1 MRVLDPACGSGNF
14 LYVTFEHLKRLE
26 GEVLDALEGFG
37 EGQDLLGLEGTT
49 VDPHQLLGIEVN
61 PACSGDHR
69 HGALDRLPAMALPH
83 KEDLLTP
90 EPVIKKF
97 RNIECR
103 DAVLVWDSIE
113 LVLEEDGKPVTRWNG
128 ITTKAHPVDRVS
140 RYPTRRIA
148 SRCRSMSTRWQG
160 RVARGDFVVGN
171 PPFIGNWRMSA
182 GPRRRLRRSAAQD
195 LQGGAGEHRVRHVLV
210 AQGGRADPKGQGSG
224 ASVSSPPTA
233 FRRPS
238 TAKSFSTTWGPSRRS
253 RWCSPSPTI
262 PWVDSADGAAVRIA
276 MTVGQGGE
284 LPGTLQ
290 RVTGERSAGGEG
302 LAVDLQ
308 TRTGKLFADLT
319 IGANVAGA
327 EQLRANADLCA
338 MGVKLHGEGFQV
350 AQEETTSLGLG
361 RIPGLE
367 KYIKHFRNGRDLAQR
382 PRGLMVIDL
391 FGLQPEEVRS
401 RFPEVFQWV
410 LERVKPERDQNNRA
424 SYREK
429 WWIFGEPRK
438 DLRPALEGLDR
449 YIATVRTAKHR
460 IFQFVPSDIIAESK
474 IVVVASDVGE
484 LSWEFSLVKAYTSVG
499 HWLLGGGWVSEMIQ
513 RYNRH
518 GLFRTPFPFPMR
530 PRTEGAASAEL
541 AEALDAHRKKQQAT
555 HPELTMTGMYNVL
568 ESCGRVRRSRQ
579 RRRSS
584 TSKASCPCSKKSTTT
599 STPRCS
605 TPTAAA
611 RHLRRGDYRAARG
624 AQR

>member
-1 MRVLDPACGSGNF
+1 MRQALGDGYAEALRKTYKEVPESTE
-14 LYVTFEHLKRLE
+14 YVMYWWHKAAELTRKGKARRF
-26 GEVLDALEGFG
+26 GF
-37 EGQDLLGLEGTT
+37 
-49 VDPHQLLGIEVN
+49 
-61 PACSGDHR
+61 
-69 HGALDRLPAMALPH
+69 
-83 KEDLLTP
+83 
-90 EPVIKKF
+90 
-97 RNIECR
+97 
-103 DAVLVWDSIE
+103 
-113 LVLEEDGKPVTRWNG
+113 
-128 ITTKAHPVDRVS
+128 ITTNSLPQTFNRKVVQHHLGAKP
-140 RYPTRRIA
+140 PL
-148 SRCRSMSTRWQG
+148 SM
-160 RVARGDFVVGN
+160 VFAIPD
-171 PPFIGNWRMSA
+171 
-182 GPRRRLRRSAAQD
+182 
-195 LQGGAGEHRVRHVLV
+195 H
-210 AQGGRADPKGQGSG
+210 
-224 ASVSSPPTA
+224 
-233 FRRPS
+233 
-238 TAKSFSTTWGPSRRS
+238 
-253 RWCSPSPTI
+253 

-484 LSWEFSLVKAYTSVG
+484 LLGILSSKNTRVLGFGCWGVVG
-499 HWLLGGGWVSEMIQ
+499 CRKRSNSTITRIVSIK
-513 RYNRH
+513 
-518 GLFRTPFPFPMR
+518 FPFPNA
-530 PRTEGAASAEL
+530 TEDQKARVRRL
-541 AEALDAHRKKQQAT
+541 AEALDAHRKRQQEQF
-555 HPELTMTGMYNVL
+555 PDLTMTGMYNVL
-568 ESCGRVRRSRQ
+568 GKLRAGEELTDKEKQVHEHGLVAVLRQLHDELDAAVAEAYGWPADLSDEAILERLVDLNRERVKEEEQGVVRWLRPEYQ
-579 RRRSS
+579 
-584 TSKASCPCSKKSTTT
+584 CPSGTLGGKQGELLETERLVAPALAREKPVWPKTL
-599 STPRCS
+599 PEQV
-605 TPTAAA
+605 AAV
-611 RHLRRGDYRAARG
+611 RAAL
-624 AQR
+624 AQQTGPVSAKELKEHFKHAREPKVLEILAALASIGQAREVGPGRFTS